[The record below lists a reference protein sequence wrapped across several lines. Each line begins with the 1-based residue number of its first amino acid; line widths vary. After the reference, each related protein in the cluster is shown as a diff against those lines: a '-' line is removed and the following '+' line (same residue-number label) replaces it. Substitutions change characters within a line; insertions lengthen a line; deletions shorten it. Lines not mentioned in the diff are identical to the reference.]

1 MVLRLC
7 GYAGQNI
14 STNGCNFRVYR
25 SPNLKTVKKALKAR
39 RCLSKLPNVLI
50 SGIGM
55 LN

>member
-1 MVLRLC
+1 MLVKIFLRTLTT
-7 GYAGQNI
+7 GP
-14 STNGCNFRVYR
+14 GCHFRVYTF
-25 SPNLKTVKKALKAR
+25 PNLKTVKKALKAR